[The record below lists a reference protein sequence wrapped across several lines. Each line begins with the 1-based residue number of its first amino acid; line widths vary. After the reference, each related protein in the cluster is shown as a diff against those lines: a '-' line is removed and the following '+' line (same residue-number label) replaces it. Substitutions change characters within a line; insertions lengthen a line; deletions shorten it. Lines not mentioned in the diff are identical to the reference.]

1 MPVTVISASGIGKSF
16 GPHPLWEGVDL
27 VVRRGASL
35 AVTGPSGCGKSTLVR
50 CLGLL
55 ERVDTGRVEILGED
69 VTRVRSA
76 RRSQLYRSTI
86 GHLFQNGA
94 LEDTWTVRQNLD
106 VAFIG
111 STIAR
116 PDRAAVRQEALAQ
129 VGITVPERSRTHTL
143 SGGERQRLAIARLLI
158 RRPPVV
164 LADEPTAALDVT
176 TGSDV
181 LRRLAELRDA
191 GTAVVVATHDPAV
204 VDWADDRLDLGS
216 SRGR

>member
-1 MPVTVISASGIGKSF
+1 MSTTVISANGIGKSF
-16 GPHPLWEGVDL
+16 GPDLLWEGVDL
-27 VVRRGASL
+27 VVERGASL
-35 AVTGPSGCGKSTLVR
+35 ALTGPSGCGKSTLVR

-69 VTRVRSA
+69 VTHVRSA

-111 STIAR
+111 STIPR
-116 PDRAAVRQEALAQ
+116 SERAAARRDALAQ
-129 VGITVPERSRTHTL
+129 VGITVPEGSKTHTL

-158 RRPPVV
+158 RCPPVV

-181 LRRLAELRDA
+181 LQRLAELRDA
-191 GTAVVVATHDPAV
+191 GTAVIVATHDRAV
-204 VDWADDRLDLGS
+204 VDWADDRLDLGA
-216 SRGR
+216 SRDR